1 MPTYE
6 YECRK
11 CRHRVEAFQ
20 KMSDAPLTEC
30 PECGGALKR
39 VFFPIPVHFKGSGFH
54 TTDYAKKAAPPA
66 AKSGEKA
73 GPDQAEGA
81 KSESA
86 ESPKPEGARS
96 EGGKSEGGT
105 SEGGKSEGGRSEG
118 GESQGPK
125 TDTGKAD
132 GGKSEGNRDAAKG

>member
-30 PECGGALKR
+30 PKCGGDLKR
-39 VFFPIPVHFKGSGFH
+39 VFFPVPVHFKGSGFH
-54 TTDYAKKAAPPA
+54 TTDYAKKAAPAA

-73 GPDQAEGA
+73 GTDQSEGA

-86 ESPKPEGARS
+86 ESPKSEGDRS
-96 EGGKSEGGT
+96 EGGKSEGGK
-105 SEGGKSEGGRSEG
+105 SEGGKSEG
-118 GESQGPK
+118 PK
-125 TDTGKAD
+125 TDSGKAN
-132 GGKSEGNRDAAKG
+132 GGKSEGNKDAAKG